1 MNPERQKFDQ
11 RLDKQECVGSN
22 IVDLSQRPP
31 WSSNS
36 LGRLGRAIRDD
47 VDPPTGCPSYA
58 HVMLWHSDLATEIE
72 EQIENGNW
80 AVAAELEATKA
91 RRIGADLRVTSRTK
105 TIDTLTDKLR
115 RRPNQQLNT
124 VQDIAG
130 VRIDADLLL
139 SEQTQLAQEIAANFG
154 ETASIHDLRSGEHA
168 GYRGVHVWLRLP
180 AGRVE
185 VQIRTILQ
193 SLWANIFEKFA
204 DTYGRGIRY
213 GEPVTDL
220 PPGTDPA
227 DVQKLIDVMAKG
239 SVQTATVEAHW
250 QKVSEIEDPGRRSM
264 ELSAIAM
271 NKAFYF
277 AGVSLLL
284 KKEISLASFTRIFSR
299 GQSADQQEGGG

>member
-1 MNPERQKFDQ
+1 M
-11 RLDKQECVGSN
+11 
-22 IVDLSQRPP
+22 DLSQRPP

-58 HVMLWHSDLATEIE
+58 DVMLWHSDLATEIE

-91 RRIGADLRVTSRTK
+91 RRIEADLRVTSRTK

-139 SEQTQLAQEIAANFG
+139 SEQTQLAQEIAAHFG

-168 GYRGVHVWLRLP
+168 GYRAVHVWLRLP

-185 VQIRTILQ
+185 VQIRTLLQ
-193 SLWANIFEKFA
+193 SLWANMFENFA
-204 DTYGRGIRY
+204 DKYGRGIRY
-213 GEPVTDL
+213 GEPITDL

-227 DVQKLIDVMAKG
+227 DVQRLIETMARG
-239 SVQTATVEAHW
+239 SEQLATVEAGW
-250 QKVSEIEDPGRRSM
+250 QKVAEIEDPGQRGVQ
-264 ELSAIAM
+264 LGAIAM
-271 NKAFYF
+271 NKAMYF
-277 AGVSLLL
+277 AGIALML
-284 KKEISLASFTRIFSR
+284 KGEVTPAAFSSFFGGR
-299 GQSADQQEGGG
+299 SAGQQEGGG